1 MPLPSSQQLFQDF
14 SGSLD
19 AFRNSATS
27 YVIALSAIG
36 VTAMAL
42 IQTVKDQTPLR
53 AFYQRRRL
61 RKWIAEGLA
70 DFQVGQDALPNEV
83 RISMD
88 GLDASAAEADI
99 LRLSTD
105 SDAKAFYGLAIEKL
119 CGQMNAAAQS
129 IIQYPNAHLS
139 ALAVLASEAAPD
151 DIATFKAGIVGPL
164 STPPTPE
171 QAAYI
176 AARAQITQQIQ
187 RAIDALQISVGA
199 DWQTLLQRASLV
211 LTVGIF
217 EVLLY
222 QSHTLSSDFGALT
235 WFWGL
240 FLGILSG
247 FLAPVSRDIVAAIQN
262 LRA

>member
-1 MPLPSSQQLFQDF
+1 
-14 SGSLD
+14 
-19 AFRNSATS
+19 
-27 YVIALSAIG
+27 
-36 VTAMAL
+36 MAL

-53 AFYQRRRL
+53 AFYQRRRM

-70 DFQVGQDALPNEV
+70 DFNAGQNKLSEEV
-83 RISMD
+83 RVSMD
-88 GLDASAAEADI
+88 GIDADAAEVDI

-105 SDAKAFYGLAIEKL
+105 GDAKAFYGLEIEKL

-129 IIQYPNAHLS
+129 IIQYPNAHIS

-151 DIATFKAGIVGPL
+151 DIAIVSAGIVGPL
-164 STPPTPE
+164 STPPTQE

-176 AARAQITQQIQ
+176 AARAQIAQQVQ
-187 RAIDALQISVGA
+187 RAIDSLQISVGA
-199 DWQTLLQRASLV
+199 DWQTMLQQISLV
-211 LTVGIF
+211 LTIGIF
-217 EVLLY
+217 ELLLY
-222 QSHTLSSDFGALT
+222 KSHLSQDLGKFA

-247 FLAPVSRDIVAAIQN
+247 FLAPVSRDVIAAIQN